1 MPAKT
6 QLPLFKEGSPDAIA
20 PRKPY
25 SVLTAHFEDELRA
38 RCPLVEIELS
48 EVIRNKF
55 LWKVIEGWM
64 DGKVVARGDR
74 QFWSQARI
82 DFLEQYQVIEDSFAA
97 L

>member
-1 MPAKT
+1 MPSKT
-6 QLPLFKEGSPDAIA
+6 QLDLFKQA
-20 PRKPY
+20 PATSRKPY
-25 SVLTAHFEDELRA
+25 SVLTANFEDELRA

-82 DFLEQYQVIEDSFAA
+82 DFLEQYQIIEDS
-97 L
+97 LCL